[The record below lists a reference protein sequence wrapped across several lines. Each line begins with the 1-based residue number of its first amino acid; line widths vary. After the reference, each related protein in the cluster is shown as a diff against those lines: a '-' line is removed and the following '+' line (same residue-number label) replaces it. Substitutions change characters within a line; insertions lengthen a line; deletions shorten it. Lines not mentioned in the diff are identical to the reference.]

1 MATYYWRNTLG
12 GNWSILTNW
21 KDSSTG
27 GVTPLVLPAATDNV
41 IFDNLSGSGTVT
53 LNVVGN
59 AKSINFTGFGGTFTN
74 SGTNA
79 LNVYGNLI
87 LPSGGTYNN
96 VGSVNLLGTSASTL
110 TTNGKSFGGNLFFG
124 SSTVTCSYTCTDAV
138 VVLGTTYIDRGTV
151 NFAGGSTNIPNTPI
165 SIAQYA
171 AYTPSLKTSLI
182 YVGRYA
188 VSKTIVANS
197 IELTGSVTDASNIGV
212 WEAGSYGNYVAP
224 TYYLNITGLNKL
236 FMTGN
241 TTSAAELKMLN
252 AGGNTFKDYYIL
264 TTGPGLCGTRIN
276 LASTFDNV
284 YFASSSTSM
293 RLRGCTINKSLDF
306 TYSTGTW
313 NQTGIADTNYNLK
326 GDLILSTG
334 MTLTNTPPLTFIA
347 PSGIASYITL
357 NGKTLND
364 AFNINGGNVIIT
376 DWFRSTSVITLTS
389 GTFKTGSSAE
399 ASNNINCSNLNIN
412 GGTFT
417 DYTGNTI
424 TLTGS
429 LNHANS
435 SNTTIN
441 SNINLVG
448 ISSTFT
454 LTLNG
459 LVTAT
464 GAITTT
470 TSGASIIFNNNINVN
485 TIALTQGSITI
496 GKDVIATSIS
506 VSGAGSKTLNFNS
519 PSSNANNI
527 TLTGSGTAWGFGT
540 LTGATINNLNNTIIK
555 LTNSVTTTT
564 FDGGGLTYGTVWW
577 NREGTTTTN
586 IVKGNNTYRVFR
598 DGTTYNEN
606 SIITTYNILAHTILF
621 DAGSVHTF
629 NAFQVNV
636 ANGNTI
642 TLDSTSS
649 TTYNFIKTGT
659 TTAAAVQCYNLI
671 VNHCTANQPGSTATP
686 PYYTWWAYSSLDN
699 GGVTQTTGWNFV
711 NKKYWVGKKIGQ
723 PITTNWNDPNNWSTT
738 SGTDGGAGAP
748 TSLDDV
754 IFDSNSNT
762 FGPVCNINATSI
774 CRSITFRGD
783 TGSSD
788 YTGEFKGTSSL
799 SVIGGMVLSPTMNY
813 NYTGTITFTDAT
825 NITNTPGSYSIT
837 SNGKDI
843 ISDLTFTGVYD
854 LSKWTF
860 TDFVKLPATSLTSN
874 TMLTLNRGDIV
885 FNGVGPTD
893 PKTGA
898 KYSASIGMFYS
909 SGITTSRSITANN
922 IEITGSD
929 VLGGASYPWNATSA
943 GITVN
948 VTNIYVTSTFLGRR
962 YIYGNLTNAALK
974 NVWFYGPATASAI
987 AFADYTGLGANT
999 KVDNVYVRGNLASST
1014 GTQTPILFITSIIG
1028 NLDFGTSVVYWN
1040 WSSGGSMTLTGNLTF
1055 SPNMTFGTVQPIT
1068 FTNTINGSI
1077 NSNGCT
1083 LNYPSTITI
1092 NTDPNITISIPT
1104 DFSVSTLTITQ
1115 GNVILGLPDPSPAT
1129 TLKFGTFNVNGGNF
1143 TTRYN
1148 SIVRNINPTTSGSLN
1163 VSSVAITINGVV
1175 QIFDLTVNASGGLAL
1190 NNTTTI
1196 NSSPTIN
1203 GTLNLNAVT
1212 TVVGAITIG
1221 NSTDSGNLSIH
1232 NKFTSSN
1239 NITLTKG
1246 NFGLYY
1252 NNPAET
1258 SYHARCN
1265 RFISNNANVRYI
1277 TLASGSIF
1285 ELAGTTSSPF
1295 TNPSWD
1301 LQNSTNAIINAS
1313 SSTIKITGAN
1323 SSTNV
1328 ISFHG
1333 GYNVTGTVDVNN
1345 FVTGYSVDVLPG
1357 TKINYGKVWFKSSV
1371 TRTVYVFGGNV
1382 FEEFEDDVQPAGHY
1396 LYFQDGGSAT
1406 AKVVN
1411 VFNNFIVN
1419 GTSSY
1424 ITIIN
1429 SHTGSASTTNY
1440 HYLVSKTSDIV
1451 CKYLDVRHSSATAG
1465 SGAVSW
1471 IARTSSDNG
1480 GSLPTIG
1487 WILTN
1492 NRYWVGRGVAVSGKY
1507 RWDNPSNWSDISGGT
1522 TPASVPT
1529 STTSVIFD
1537 GNAVGKDVLI
1547 TNVAS
1552 CLDFDCT
1559 TFDGTFFMDGYPTSQ
1574 YYFAVYGD
1582 FILGPSF
1589 VTFPSGNLVTTS
1601 PDSSYVALYS
1611 SSANNIITTNGYAL
1625 KCNLQFNGNT
1635 SGSLKLNDNLAT
1647 TGYIKYRSGVFNT
1660 SPDDGV
1666 TSYNILAARF
1676 LNYENY
1682 QSVIHLNNSTI
1693 TLTGNNTYT
1702 YPTMTVSGLGTG
1714 VPSVWSLQG
1723 NGTGTSGTGSN
1734 ITLYAGTS
1742 EIIMNNTSNSV
1753 VTFTGGGNNKVYNNI
1768 TFSRDGSN
1776 GDNLISINAPVGQP
1790 KITFNEITDLGLTSH
1805 NLRFTI
1811 SGGGV
1816 YMYNL
1821 SAPNTS
1827 PTNRITLDSSN
1838 GTNVS
1843 YLFSTNE
1850 NIITVNYVT
1859 VNRIIAQQC
1868 QFATTLGYIAG
1879 PNTSGWNSCTT
1890 GNNLLPLTGVGQ

>member
-27 GVTPLVLPAATDNV
+27 GVTPLVLPTATDDV

-74 SGTNA
+74 SGTNV
-79 LNVYGNLI
+79 LNVYGDLV
-87 LPSGGTYNN
+87 LSSGGTYNN

-138 VVLGTTYIDRGTV
+138 VVLGNTYVDRGTV
-151 NFAGGSTNIPNTPI
+151 NFSGGSTNIPNGPI

-182 YVGRYA
+182 FVGRYA
-188 VSKTIVANS
+188 VSKTIIANS
-197 IELTGSVTDASNIGV
+197 IELTGTTVDAGNEGI
-212 WEAGSYGNYVAP
+212 WAAGSYGGIGN
-224 TYYLNITGLNKL
+224 LNITGLNKL
-236 FMTGN
+236 FVTGN
-241 TTSAAELKMLN
+241 TTASGQYKLIN
-252 AGGNTFKDYYIL
+252 PGGNTFKDYYVL
-264 TTGPGLCGTRIN
+264 STGPGFCGTRVN
-276 LASTFDNV
+276 NVSTFDNV
-284 YFASSSTSM
+284 YFASNSTDM

-313 NQTGIADTNYNLK
+313 EVSINEIINLK

-334 MTLTNTPPLTFIA
+334 MTIGNINPLVFIA
-347 PSGIASYITL
+347 PSSTASYITC
-357 NGKTLND
+357 NGKTLTD
-364 AFNINGGNVIIT
+364 TVTINGGNVILK
-376 DWFRSTSVITLTS
+376 DWFRSNSSITLTT
-389 GTFKTGSSAE
+389 GTFKTGDISTTSYNVN
-399 ASNNINCSNLNIN
+399 ASTLTIN
-412 GGTFT
+412 GGTLI
-417 DYTGNTI
+417 DYTGNII
-424 TLTGS
+424 TLTGA
-429 LNHANS
+429 LTNS
-435 SNTTIN
+435 APATIN
-441 SNINLVG
+441 SNISLTTITSTNTLTLNGPVTASAA
-448 ISSTFT
+448 ININNASANVTLNNTLTSTTTFT
-454 LTLNG
+454 LTLG
-459 LVTAT
+459 TL
-464 GAITTT
+464 
-470 TSGASIIFNNNINVN
+470 NIN
-485 TIALTQGSITI
+485 
-496 GKDVIATSIS
+496 KDIQVSTFTLATTG
-506 VSGAGSKTLNFNS
+506 VKALNFPTVSS
-519 PSSNANNI
+519 PAPTI

-540 LTGATINNLNNTIIK
+540 TTGATVTNLNNTVIK

-564 FDGGGLTYGTVWW
+564 FDGGGLSYGTVWW
-577 NREGTTTTN
+577 NRQGTTTTN
-586 IVKGNNTYRVFR
+586 IVKGNNIYRAFR

-606 SIITTYNILAHTILF
+606 NIVTTYNILAHTILF
-621 DAGSVHTF
+621 DASSIHTF
-629 NAFQVNV
+629 NTFQVNV

-649 TTYNFIKTGT
+649 TPYNFTKTGT
-659 TTAAAVQCYNLI
+659 TTSAAVQCYNLI
-671 VNHCTANQPGSTATP
+671 INHCTANQPGSTATP

-723 PITTNWNDPNNWSTT
+723 PITTNWNDSNNWSTT

-762 FGPVCNINATSI
+762 FGPVCTVNATSV

-788 YTGEFKGTSSL
+788 YTGEFKGTSNL
-799 SVIGGMVLSPTMNY
+799 SVVGGMVLSPTMNY

-854 LSKWTF
+854 LSKWIF

-874 TMLTLNRGDIV
+874 TTLTLNRGDIV

-893 PKTGA
+893 PKTGV

-962 YIYGNLTNAALK
+962 YVYGNLTNAALK
-974 NVWFYGPATASAI
+974 NVWFYGPATASTI

-1014 GTQTPILFITSIIG
+1014 GTQTPILFNASVIG

-1040 WSSGGSMTLTGNLTF
+1040 WTSPSTITLTGNLTF

-1092 NTDPNITISIPT
+1092 NTNPNVTISIPT

-1115 GNVILGLPDPSPAT
+1115 GNVTLGLPDPSPAT
-1129 TLKFGTFNVNGGNF
+1129 TLKFNTFNINGGNF

-1148 SIVRNINPTTSGSLN
+1148 STVRNINPTTSGSLN
-1163 VSSVAITINGVV
+1163 VSSVEITINGVV
-1175 QIFDLTVNASGGLAL
+1175 QIFDLTVSASGGLAL

-1221 NSTDSGNLSIH
+1221 NSTDSGNLSIN

-1258 SYHARCN
+1258 SYHAKCS
-1265 RFISNNANVRYI
+1265 RFISNNANVRSV

-1285 ELAGTTSSPF
+1285 ELAGTTGTPF
-1295 TNPSWD
+1295 TNPNWD
-1301 LQNSTNAIINAS
+1301 FQNSTNATINAS
-1313 SSTIKITGAN
+1313 NSIIKITGSN
-1323 SSTNV
+1323 TTSTSNYL
-1328 ISFHG
+1328 SFHG
-1333 GYNVTGTVDVNN
+1333 GYNVTGTVDVNDV
-1345 FVTGYSVDVLPG
+1345 VTAYSVDVLPG
-1357 TKINYGKVWFKSSV
+1357 TKINYGKVWFKSNV
-1371 TRTVYVFGGNV
+1371 TRSEFVFGGNV
-1382 FEEFEDDVQPAGHY
+1382 FEEFEDSAQSAAHT
-1396 LYFQDGGSAT
+1396 LYFQDGTSAV

-1411 VFNNFIVN
+1411 VFTNFIVN

-1424 ITIIN
+1424 NTVIN
-1429 SHTGSASTTNY
+1429 SYTGSGTTTNY
-1440 HYLVSKTSDIV
+1440 HYLVSTTSDIV
-1451 CKYLDVRHSSATAG
+1451 CKYLDIRHSAATPG
-1465 SGAVSW
+1465 SGAVKW
-1471 IARTSSDNG
+1471 IARTSVDNG
-1480 GSLPTIG
+1480 GSLPTTG
-1487 WILTN
+1487 WLLTN
-1492 NRYWVGRGVAVSGKY
+1492 NRYWVGRGVAVLGKY
-1507 RWDNPSNWSDISGGT
+1507 RWDNPANWSDSSGGT
-1522 TPASVPT
+1522 NPASVPT
-1529 STTSVIFD
+1529 NVTSVIFD

-1589 VTFPSGNLVTTS
+1589 ITFPSGNLVTTS
-1601 PDSSYVALYS
+1601 PDPSYVALYS
-1611 SSANNIITTNGYAL
+1611 SSANNVITTNGNNL
-1625 KCNLQFNGNT
+1625 KCNFWLNGNT
-1635 SGSLKLNDNLAT
+1635 SGSLKLNDNLVT
-1647 TGYIKYRSGVFNT
+1647 TGYIRFRSGVFNT
-1660 SPDDGV
+1660 SPDDGL
-1666 TSYNILAARF
+1666 TSYNITATRF

-1682 QSVIHLNNSTI
+1682 QSVIYLNNSII

-1702 YPTMTVSGLGTG
+1702 YPSMVVTGLGTG
-1714 VPSVWSLQG
+1714 QSSVWSLQG
-1723 NGTGTSGTGSN
+1723 NGTGSGGQGSN
-1734 ITLYAGTS
+1734 ITLNAGTS
-1742 EIIMNNTSNSV
+1742 TIIMNNTSNV
-1753 VTFTGGGNNKVYNNI
+1753 NVTFVSGGNNRTYYNI
-1768 TFSRDGSN
+1768 RFDRDVST
-1776 GDNLISINAPVGQP
+1776 GDNAVFMGNAAGTP
-1790 KITFNEITDLGLTSH
+1790 KVTFNEIEDLGLASH
-1805 NLRFTI
+1805 TLRFTPAV
-1811 SGGGV
+1811 GGV

-1821 SAPNTS
+1821 SIPNTS
-1827 PTNRITLDSSN
+1827 ASNRITIDSSLV
-1838 GTNVS
+1838 TNLS

-1850 NIITVNYVT
+1850 NVITINYAT
-1859 VNRIIAQQC
+1859 VNRIVAQQC